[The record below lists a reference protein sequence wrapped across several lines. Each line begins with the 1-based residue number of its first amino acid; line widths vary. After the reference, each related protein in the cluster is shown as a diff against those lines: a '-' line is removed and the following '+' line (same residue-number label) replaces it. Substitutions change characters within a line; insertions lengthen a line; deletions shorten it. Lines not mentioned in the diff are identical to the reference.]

1 MIFYFSATG
10 NSLWAARQFG
20 RHFDMTPVSVA
31 DAMKKGECRFD
42 VSTSP
47 FVMFVFPVHSWGP
60 AVSMLKFFR
69 RMELE
74 GAEGKEIYAVCT
86 CGDDCG
92 RTDRM
97 TAGALADRGL
107 KLTRIF
113 SLIMPNSYIL
123 LPLFDIDSPQL
134 AERKLENAPSGVS
147 AIIEAIETGKPESG
161 LYKEGSAAWFKTK
174 VINFGFRRY
183 MQDGRAFHAT
193 GDCNGCGLCTEIC
206 PESNIRL
213 GEDGRPVWGRECV
226 QCLACIHRCPRR
238 AIEYGKIT
246 ENKGRYKNPLVY

>member
-42 VSTSP
+42 VSASP

-60 AVSMLKFFR
+60 AVAYAQSSSAGWSLKAR
-69 RMELE
+69 RQ
-74 GAEGKEIYAVCT
+74 EIYAVCT

-97 TAGALADRGL
+97 TAGALADRGW

-134 AERKLENAPSGVS
+134 AERKLENAPFRRQRHNRSHRDRKS
-147 AIIEAIETGKPESG
+147 PRADSTRKS
-161 LYKEGSAAWFKTK
+161 SAAWFKTK

-183 MQDGRAFHAT
+183 MQDGR
-193 GDCNGCGLCTEIC
+193 GLPCDRRLQRLRTLHEIC
-206 PESNIRL
+206 RKAIS
-213 GEDGRPVWGRECV
+213 GSAKTAV
-226 QCLACIHRCPRR
+226 RCGAGSASSASPAYTAAPAAR
-238 AIEYGKIT
+238 
-246 ENKGRYKNPLVY
+246 

>member
-174 VINFGFRRY
+174 VINFGY